1 MRAGDGSRASWDM
14 KNTPPTGA
22 TLIELLVTLAAISAL
37 SLIAIPA
44 SVHLRNHASV
54 RSATTELTEALAL
67 ARSSALAESQVVAV
81 TIDSG
86 AGRALVTAIADT
98 LLDLPLATRYGI
110 ALSSTRDSVA
120 YGPTGRGFGA
130 ANATIT
136 LRRGFAEDTVTISRL
151 GRVRH

>member
-1 MRAGDGSRASWDM
+1 MN
-14 KNTPPTGA
+14 NTPPTGA
-22 TLIELLVTLAAISAL
+22 TLIELLVTLAVLSTL
-37 SLIAIPA
+37 SLMAIPA
-44 SVHLRNHASV
+44 SAYLRNHASV

-67 ARSSALAESQVVAV
+67 ARSSALAESRVVAV
-81 TIDSG
+81 TIDSS

-98 LLDLPLATRYGI
+98 LLDLPLASRYGI
-110 ALSSTRDSVA
+110 ALSSTRDSIA

-136 LRRGFAEDTVTISRL
+136 LRRGGAEDTVTISRL